1 MHLRVPCDGFQAAAP
16 DPRYDRVVYHI
27 HHLPPALKRPLIG
40 AIGTTLIQLAPIKLL
55 EHTLANAGN
64 VIVGSF
70 AQNIEDEITDAIG
83 INPQQPSTSRA
94 VMISLDSPTLQ
105 RTQ

>member
-1 MHLRVPCDGFQAAAP
+1 M
-16 DPRYDRVVYHI
+16 VYHI

-40 AIGTTLIQLAPIKLL
+40 AIGIAATLIQPALIKLL
-55 EHTLANAGN
+55 EHTFANAGN

-70 AQNIEDEITDAIG
+70 AQNIEDEITDAVG

-94 VMISLDSPTLQ
+94 VMISLNSPTLQ